1 MTEQST
7 VTLRKATP
15 ATLPDAQ
22 TVTEVEHYTDS
33 LFRFRVTRPASLRF
47 RSGEFVMIGLMS
59 DPDPVTG
66 KQKPLLRALYLSRA
80 AQNECPRRPLDWAI
94 KNRMRHSLARKT
106 TKYMRIL

>member
-7 VTLRKATP
+7 VTLTTATP
-15 ATLPDAQ
+15 VTLPDAQ

-66 KQKPLLRALYLSRA
+66 KQKPLLRAYSIA
-80 AQNECPRRPLDWAI
+80 SPAWDD
-94 KNRMRHSLARKT
+94 T
-106 TKYMRIL
+106 